1 MNTLF
6 LKKIDQ
12 IIGGLAADMLPAP
25 PARHLV
31 ESPKQILFIRPGGIG
46 DAVLLVPVLRSI
58 RSAYECRVD
67 ILAES
72 RNCGIFEL
80 CPVVRAVYRY
90 DKPAEF
96 FTCIKKRYD
105 LIIDTEQWHRLSAVI
120 ARMIRSRLKIGF
132 ATNNRKRLFSHT
144 VPYSHEEY
152 ETFSFFRLLS
162 PLGLPVPD
170 RIDTPFLT
178 LPDSANTK
186 AEALLAPIGTER
198 FVAVFPGA
206 SIPERRWGY
215 KNFSTV
221 SKKLNRLNLPVVIIG
236 GREDREAGEKIL
248 QNTHGTNLAG
258 KTSLAESAAVLARAL
273 LLISGDSGVLHMAAG
288 LDIPTVSL
296 FGPGISEKWAPRG
309 RKHMAINHH
318 LECSPCTRFGYTS
331 PCHRHARCIQDIT
344 PNEVMD
350 AVLSLIM
357 LQDT

>member
-12 IIGGLAADMLPAP
+12 IIGGLLADMLPASP
-25 PARHLV
+25 VRDPD
-31 ESPKQILFIRPGGIG
+31 EPPKQILFIRPGGIG
-46 DAVLLVPVLRSI
+46 DAVLLVPVLQTIS
-58 RSAYECRVD
+58 SACAASVD

-80 CPVVRAVYRY
+80 CPVVKAVYRY

-144 VPYSHEEY
+144 VSYSQQEY

-170 RIDTPFLT
+170 RIHTPFLT
-178 LPDSANTK
+178 PPDNANTK
-186 AEALLAPIGTER
+186 AEALLAPLDTER

-206 SIPERRWGY
+206 SIAERRWGY

-221 SKKLNRLNLPVVIIG
+221 SKELNRLNLPVVIIG

-248 QNTHGTNLAG
+248 QNIQGINLPG

-296 FGPGISEKWAPRG
+296 FGPGIAEKWAPRG
-309 RKHMAINHH
+309 RKHMVINHH
-318 LECSPCTRFGYTS
+318 LECSPCTCFGYTN

-344 PNEVMD
+344 PHEVMD
-350 AVLSLIM
+350 AVLSLIH
-357 LQDT
+357 D